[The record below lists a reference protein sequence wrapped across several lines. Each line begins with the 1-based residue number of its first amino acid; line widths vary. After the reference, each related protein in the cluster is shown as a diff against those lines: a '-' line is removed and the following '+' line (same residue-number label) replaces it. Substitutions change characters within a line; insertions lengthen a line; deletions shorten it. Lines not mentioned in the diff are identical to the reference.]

1 MFAFDRTTS
10 ALESVAAVDL
20 GSNSFH
26 LIVAQ
31 LNNQELAVIDRLR
44 ESVRLGAGL
53 DANKQL
59 TPDAQDR
66 ALACL
71 ERFGQRVGK
80 LPVGSVRV
88 VGTNALRQARNA
100 EQFLIKAEAA
110 LGHPVEII
118 GGREEARLIYLGVA
132 HGLAA
137 GDERRLVIDIGGGS
151 TEIIAGSG
159 FETIHRESLHVGCVS
174 LTRSCFA
181 DGRIKKKRM
190 RQAELQAKLEI
201 QPVAAMFRRR
211 SWDRAIGCSG
221 SVRAIRDVVQNQ
233 GWCKRGVTCSALDKL
248 RNMLVE
254 CVHVDELRHLGLS
267 EDRLAIFPG
276 GVAVLWAVFDLL
288 DISRIDVSSQ
298 ALREGVLYDLVG
310 RIGQTDVRNR
320 AVKAVGTRWA
330 ADNDHA
336 ERVAKTALALLAQVQ
351 QTWELEDVDY
361 RHILYWAA
369 LLHEIGLLISHSQYH
384 KHGAYVVGNT
394 DLSGF
399 SRREQA
405 VLAALVRGHR
415 RKFSLQEFDAL
426 HKSVARPSMRLCV
439 LLRLA
444 VLLHRSRELSE
455 VPMIE
460 MNIDGH
466 EIHLRF
472 PEQWLEQHPLTVAD
486 LGQEQNYLEPV
497 GLQLKFQ

>member
-1 MFAFDRTTS
+1 M
-10 ALESVAAVDL
+10 AAVDL

-31 LNNQELAVIDRLR
+31 LNHQELSVIDRLR

-53 DANKQL
+53 DENKHL
-59 TPDAQDR
+59 TAEAQER

-100 EQFLIKAEAA
+100 DQFLIKAEAA

-118 GGREEARLIYLGVA
+118 AGREEARLIYLGVA
-132 HGLAA
+132 HGLEA
-137 GDERRLVIDIGGGS
+137 GEERRLVIDIGGGS
-151 TEIIAGSG
+151 TEIIAGTG

-190 RQAELQAKLEI
+190 RQAELQAGLEI
-201 QPVAAMFRRR
+201 QPVVAMFRKE
-211 SWDRAIGCSG
+211 SWDRAVGCSG
-221 SVRAIRDVVQNQ
+221 TVRAIRDAVQNQ
-233 GWCKRGVTCSALDKL
+233 GWCKRGITRSALEKL
-248 RNMLVE
+248 RGMLVD
-254 CVHVDELRHLGLS
+254 CAHVDELRSLGLS

-276 GVAVLWAVFDLL
+276 GVAVLWGVFDLL
-288 DISRIDVSSQ
+288 DIPRIDVSSQ

-310 RIGQTDVRNR
+310 RIEHTDVRGR

-330 ADNDHA
+330 VDNGHA

-351 QTWELEDVDY
+351 GTWELEADDH
-361 RHILYWAA
+361 RQILYWAA
-369 LLHEIGLLISHSQYH
+369 LLHEIGLLISHSQYQ
-384 KHGAYVVGNT
+384 KHGAYVVGNS
-394 DLSGF
+394 DLPGF

-405 VLAALVRGHR
+405 VLAVLVRGHR
-415 RKFSLQEFDAL
+415 RKFPLQEFDAL
-426 HKSVARPSMRLCV
+426 HKTVTKTGVKLCV

-444 VLLHRSRELSE
+444 VLLHRSRDPSEIPAMDIRINGPEL
-455 VPMIE
+455 
-460 MNIDGH
+460 
-466 EIHLRF
+466 HLQF
-472 PEQWLEQHPLTVAD
+472 AEQWLDQHPLTVAD
-486 LGQEQNYLEPV
+486 LRREQSYLEPV
-497 GLQLKFQ
+497 ALNLSFQ

>member
-1 MFAFDRTTS
+1 LFAFDRTKST
-10 ALESVAAVDL
+10 LESVAAVDL

-31 LNNQELAVIDRLR
+31 LKNQELSVIDRLR

-53 DANKQL
+53 DEHKQL
-59 TPDAQDR
+59 TPDAQER

-71 ERFGQRVGK
+71 ERFGQRVGR

-88 VGTNALRQARNA
+88 VGTNALRQARNSD
-100 EQFLIKAEAA
+100 EFLIMAEAA

-151 TEIIAGSG
+151 TEIITGTG
-159 FETIHRESLHVGCVS
+159 FETSHRESLHVGCVS
-174 LTRSCFA
+174 LTRTWFA
-181 DGRIKKKRM
+181 DGRIKRKRM
-190 RQAELQAKLEI
+190 RQAELQAELEI
-201 QPVAAMFRRR
+201 QPVAAMFRKE

-221 SVRAIRDVVQNQ
+221 TVRAIRDAVQNQ
-233 GWCKRGVTCSALDKL
+233 GWCKRGITRSALDKL
-248 RNMLVE
+248 REMLVE
-254 CVHVDELRHLGLS
+254 CIHVDDLRHLGLS

-276 GVAVLWAVFDLL
+276 GVAVLWAVFDML

-310 RIGQTDVRNR
+310 RIGHTDVRSR

-330 ADNDHA
+330 VDNDHA

-351 QTWELEDVDY
+351 ETWELEDVDY
-361 RHILYWAA
+361 RHILYWGA

-384 KHGAYVVGNT
+384 RHGAYVVANT

-415 RKFSLQEFDAL
+415 RKFPLQEFHAL
-426 HKSVARPSMRLCV
+426 HKSVAKPSMQLCV

-455 VPMIE
+455 VPTIE
-460 MNIDGH
+460 MRIDGH
-466 EIHLRF
+466 ELHLRF
-472 PEQWLEQHPLTVAD
+472 PKQWLDQHPLTAAD
-486 LGQEQNYLEPV
+486 LGREQNYLEPV
-497 GLQLKFQ
+497 ALQLNCQ

>member
-1 MFAFDRTTS
+1 MFASDRTTS

-31 LNNQELAVIDRLR
+31 LNHQELSVIDRLR
-44 ESVRLGAGL
+44 ETVRLGAGL
-53 DANKQL
+53 DENKQL
-59 TPDAQDR
+59 TPDAQER

-80 LPVGSVRV
+80 LPFGSVRV
-88 VGTNALRQARNA
+88 VGTNALRQARNSD
-100 EQFLIKAEAA
+100 EFLIKAEAA

-151 TEIIAGSG
+151 TEIIAGTG

-190 RQAELQAKLEI
+190 RQAELQAELEI
-201 QPVAAMFRRR
+201 QPVVAMFRKE

-221 SVRAIRDVVQNQ
+221 TVRAIRDVVQDQ
-233 GWCKRGVTCSALDKL
+233 GWCKQGITRSALDKL
-248 RNMLVE
+248 RSMLAE
-254 CVHVDELRHLGLS
+254 CAHVDELRHLGLS

-320 AVKAVGTRWA
+320 AVEAVGTRWA
-330 ADNDHA
+330 VDNDHA
-336 ERVAKTALALLAQVQ
+336 ERVAKTAMALLVQVHE
-351 QTWELEDVDY
+351 TWELEDVDH
-361 RHILYWAA
+361 RHILYWAV
-369 LLHEIGLLISHSQYH
+369 LLHEIGLLISHSHYH
-384 KHGAYVVGNT
+384 KHGAYVVANT

-415 RKFSLQEFDAL
+415 RKFPLHDFDAL
-426 HKSVARPSMRLCV
+426 HKSVAKPSVKLCV

-455 VPMIE
+455 VPTIE
-460 MNIDGH
+460 MRIDGH
-466 EIHLRF
+466 ELHLRF
-472 PEQWLEQHPLTVAD
+472 PKQWLDQHPLTVAD
-486 LGQEQNYLEPV
+486 LRQEQNYLEPV
-497 GLQLKFQ
+497 ALKLNFQ